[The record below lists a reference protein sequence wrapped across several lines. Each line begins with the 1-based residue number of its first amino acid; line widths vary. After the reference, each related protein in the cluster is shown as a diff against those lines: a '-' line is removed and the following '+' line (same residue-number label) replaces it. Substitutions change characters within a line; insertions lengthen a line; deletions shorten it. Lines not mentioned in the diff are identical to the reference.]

1 MASQPHVKSNSIQLS
16 AQYGTNSIPFVL
28 VRRKRRTLSIEV
40 TPGGVVRVV
49 APPDLP
55 ESEVVARVARRGA
68 WVTRQLREVAKLPP
82 PLPARR
88 FVSGESWRYLGRQ
101 YRLRVL
107 PGEVA
112 GVRVTRGELLLSV
125 RDAEQAERVLTGWL
139 RERAEAVLVERVAAC
154 LEHASAFGLRHSGE
168 FTLRRMQTRWG
179 SLSRGGRLTLNPLL
193 VHAPKECVDYV
204 ILHEL
209 CHLREFNH
217 SGAFYAL
224 LSRVLP
230 DWKRRRERLNRLV
243 ELPVYN

>member
-1 MASQPHVKSNSIQLS
+1 MGINRESTHLAH
-16 AQYGTNSIPFVL
+16 YGQTPIRFTL
-28 VRRKRRTLSIEV
+28 LRRNRRTLGIEV
-40 TPGGVVRVV
+40 TPAGVVRVV

-55 ESEVVARVARRGA
+55 EADIVMRVARHGA
-68 WVTRQLREVAKLPP
+68 WITRQLREVAKLPP
-82 PLPARR
+82 PLPARQ

-101 YRLRVL
+101 YRLRVRV
-107 PGEVA
+107 GEGV
-112 GVRVTRGELLLSV
+112 GVRVTRGELLLTV
-125 RDAEQAERVLTGWL
+125 RDAGQAERVLTDWF
-139 RERAEAVLVERVAAC
+139 RERAQLVLAERVSVC
-154 LEHASAFGLRHSGE
+154 LEHAAAFGLRHGGE
-168 FTLRRMQTRWG
+168 FTLRRMHTRWG

-217 SGAFYAL
+217 SAAFYAL

-243 ELPVYN
+243 ELPAYR